1 MSQTQISVKMF
12 YKTRACRL
20 SSSQGKTALQLMIS
34 SLDQCHAP
42 FQLISSF
49 TQHVLGKNSNIK
61 CHYLKLFFPLF
72 FFNSSWCGPCRVMQ
86 KNLQEFM
93 AVYSADSKFCS
104 IDTDYNPD
112 SAAEFQ
118 IRSIPSTLFFKNG
131 KLVSEIV
138 GSVPQS
144 VIENQIQKYRV

>member
-1 MSQTQISVKMF
+1 MS
-12 YKTRACRL
+12 
-20 SSSQGKTALQLMIS
+20 
-34 SLDQCHAP
+34 
-42 FQLISSF
+42 
-49 TQHVLGKNSNIK
+49 
-61 CHYLKLFFPLF
+61 
-72 FFNSSWCGPCRVMQ
+72 
-86 KNLQEFM
+86 
-93 AVYSADSKFCS
+93 VYSKDSKFFS

-138 GSVPQS
+138 GSVPES